1 MVTTFDD
8 VWDAYVK
15 VLCQLILVLNVSLS
29 IHSYW
34 LRLCLCRNTQTQNH
48 TESWQCQNYND
59 LCLIYGNPAS
69 DEWCNQDRQDLGC
82 NGVGGILVWQAYK
95 QSQHLLFF
103 FPLFRYLIFSP
114 WAIRYMCSMHLDI
127 YSCAISYM
135 IDCNSILS
143 WRCVKMLS
151 WTKGKK
157 TKRKQVPA
165 ASLIWNIVIIEV
177 KRRYLFC
184 FVFLFFQISKWI
196 LLFPIFTFF

>member
-95 QSQHLLFF
+95 QSQHLFF
-103 FPLFRYLIFSP
+103 FPLFRYLVFSP
-114 WAIRYMCSMHLDI
+114 WAIRYMCSMRLDI

-135 IDCNSILS
+135 IDRNSILS
-143 WRCVKMLS
+143 WRCVKMLF

-157 TKRKQVPA
+157 LTQNK
-165 ASLIWNIVIIEV
+165 SL
-177 KRRYLFC
+177 LP
-184 FVFLFFQISKWI
+184 L
-196 LLFPIFTFF
+196 